1 MSPRRAPAA
10 PPEIP
15 GFTYV
20 SLLGSGGFSDVY
32 LYDQHRPRRKVA
44 VKVLL
49 AEMLTPQVR
58 RQFDAEADLM
68 AQLSGH
74 PAIVPIYEV
83 GISSDGRP
91 FLAMQ
96 YCPKPHFGRQYR
108 VQPLSVVDALRV
120 GVEIAGAV
128 ETAHRAGILHRDIKP
143 ANILVTEYDEPRLT
157 DFGISSTLEPG
168 GRQAEGMS
176 IPWSP
181 PESFED
187 PPRTGVATDVW
198 GLAATVYTLL
208 AGRTPFEVP
217 GGPNG
222 DEDLMARIE
231 SSTLPRTGR
240 IDVPE
245 SFELALAA
253 GMQKSVAARVP
264 SALAFGRMLQQVQV
278 ELGLGATQLRVLRD
292 VASAEPAADPED
304 PGTRIRRVATIDPD
318 SAPSTPMPPRTGGGV
333 AAGRGAEP
341 LAIPPET
348 TRSGKA
354 PPADGLDAVTWPAE
368 SMRVPQAMPLESTQM
383 RTGADAP
390 AAPMPMPPSRG
401 RLVPVIVGVL
411 VALGVVGGAAWAIY
425 GKGETPKIPNGD
437 VQQSQ
442 QAAPVDNLGSAVHAP
457 VNLSGTTAAGGT
469 VVFTWQAAPGDVGDT
484 YVYQVID
491 PLAQNPVQQTTEVS
505 ATVPADASGR
515 TCLQVYAVH
524 NGAESADAAKACVP

>member
-15 GFTYV
+15 GFSYV

-96 YCPKPHFGRQYR
+96 YCPKPHLGRQYR

-168 GRQAEGMS
+168 GHQAEGMS

-231 SSTLPRTGR
+231 SSPLPRTGR
-240 IDVPE
+240 IDVPD

-253 GMQKSVAARVP
+253 AMQKSAAARVP

-278 ELGLGATQLRVLRD
+278 DLGLGATQLRVLKD
-292 VASAEPAADPED
+292 VVSEPAADPDD

-318 SAPSTPMPPRTGGGV
+318 SAPSAPSPPVDAPRP
-333 AAGRGAEP
+333 GRPSA
-341 LAIPPET
+341 
-348 TRSGKA
+348 
-354 PPADGLDAVTWPAE
+354 
-368 SMRVPQAMPLESTQM
+368 
-383 RTGADAP
+383 ADAP
-390 AAPMPMPPSRG
+390 AAAPWPTESMRTPQAAPVESTQLRTPPEAPVAAPSAPPSHR
-401 RLVPVIVGVL
+401 RLVPVVLGVV
-411 VALGVVGGAAWAIY
+411 VALGAVGGAAWAIY
-425 GKGETPKIPNGD
+425 GRGGTPTTPSGD
-437 VQQSQ
+437 VHQSQ
-442 QAAPVDNLGSAVHAP
+442 QPAPVDNLAAVVRAP
-457 VNLSGTTAAGGT
+457 VDLVGKAADGT
-469 VVFTWQAAPGDVGDT
+469 VVFTWQAAPGDVGDS

-491 PLAQNPVQQTTEVS
+491 PLAQQPVQQTTATS
-505 ATVPADASGR
+505 ATVPADSSGR

-524 NGAESADAAKACVP
+524 NGAESPDAAKACVP